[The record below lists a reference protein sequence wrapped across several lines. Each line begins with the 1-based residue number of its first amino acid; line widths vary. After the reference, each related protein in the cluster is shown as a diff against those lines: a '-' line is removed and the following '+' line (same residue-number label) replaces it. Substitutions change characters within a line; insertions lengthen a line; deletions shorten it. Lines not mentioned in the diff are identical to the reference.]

1 LPVKIH
7 QLAKDMQVASKD
19 IITICQ
25 QNKIEVKGAQSTIPD
40 DAVAIV
46 RQTLEMMLSLGS
58 IQKEIHKP
66 AKKKPPAPK
75 KKKEAPVAGEAGGT
89 ETAAAEAVGPLTA
102 EEAAEAAQAEA
113 EAEALEEAKEAAV
126 EAAKTGV
133 ETRES
138 TLELLETAEQRRRK
152 KKKKKKKD
160 KGTEGTEKEKPA
172 IEIRFQHVGEAAG
185 EEKVPEGLFSVV
197 GQVDLPP
204 EPEKPAKAPS
214 PIAVEDEEDE
224 KDEKAAR
231 IRALLNRLGRN
242 WEDLP
247 GIQKVRSLTTGP
259 GARGQQQQQVQHRR
273 RRPKRRKLIRNLNE
287 SPYRGK
293 TVTIYPPLTPR
304 MLAEAL
310 GVQLNIIQAHL
321 VEMEKE
327 VDQNES
333 LADNEA
339 QMIASDFEVTLD
351 IRRKEP
357 ARDKVKRML
366 EEIDAPEAMKPRP
379 PVITIMGHVDH
390 GKTTLLDKI
399 RSTNIA
405 AGEFGGITQHIG
417 AYFVEWRGHTI
428 TFLDTPGHEAFT
440 EMRSRGA
447 KLTDI
452 VVLVVSGSDGVMP
465 QTEEAIQHARQAK
478 VPIIVAVNKMD
489 LPGANFDRVK
499 QQLTSKNVIS
509 EDWGGD
515 VLMTPVSALKGEG
528 IDKLLE
534 SILLQA
540 EIMELKAAPNRPAQ
554 GYVIEA
560 RQTEAQGPLV
570 DVLVTRG
577 TLKPGAVL
585 VAGKVAGRVRIL
597 TDWLGRP
604 MKETTPG
611 MPARVLGFS
620 EVPEAG
626 ATVLE
631 VGSVEEAREIGVEL
645 GGDETKP
652 GAEARVPVTLEML
665 TAHLEASSKPELK
678 VIVKTDV
685 RGSAEAIQR
694 EIEKTAALTKEAKV
708 DILHTGVG
716 AVNVSDVLLA
726 STGGAVIFAF
736 NVGIE
741 GMARK
746 EAEAKAVQIRTYRI
760 IYDLADDVRK
770 ALEGLLAPDEKE
782 VVVGHAEVRQVF
794 DVSHVGR
801 IAGCMVTDGKVERRG
816 RARVLRQGRI
826 VHQAPL
832 ADLKRFKDDAR
843 EVREGFEC
851 GIRISGYDDVR
862 VGDVIEVYVIEKVDK
877 KL

>member
-1 LPVKIH
+1 LPIKIH
-7 QLAKDMQVASKD
+7 QLAKEMEVASKD

-25 QNKIEVKGAQSTIPD
+25 QYKIEVKGAQSTIPD
-40 DAVAIV
+40 EFVPVV
-46 RQTLEMMLSLGS
+46 RQTIEMGRSLGG
-58 IQKEIHKP
+58 IQKEVHKP
-66 AKKKPPAPK
+66 TKKKPSAPK
-75 KKKEAPVAGEAGGT
+75 KKKAPEAEGTTGT
-89 ETAAAEAVGPLTA
+89 ETAVAETAVPQTA
-102 EEAAEAAQAEA
+102 EEAAEAEAKAEEKAEEAVAEA
-113 EAEALEEAKEAAV
+113 SKAV
-126 EAAKTGV
+126 A

-138 TLELLETAEQRRRK
+138 TLELLETAEQRRKRK
-152 KKKKKKKD
+152 KKKKKKD
-160 KGTEGTEKEKPA
+160 RGAEGSEKEKPA
-172 IEIRFQHVGEAAG
+172 LGIHFQHVGEAS
-185 EEKVPEGLFSVV
+185 EEKLPEGLFTVV

-204 EPEKPAKAPS
+204 EPEKPAKPVF
-214 PIAVEDEEDE
+214 PIPVDEEDE

-231 IRALLNRLGRN
+231 IRSLLNRLGRN

-247 GIQKVRSLTTGP
+247 GIQKVRSLAAASGP
-259 GARGQQQQQVQHRR
+259 RGQQQQVQHRR
-273 RRPKRRKLIRNLNE
+273 RRPKRRKVARNLNE

-293 TVTIYPPLTPR
+293 TVIIYPPLTPR

-327 VDQNES
+327 VDQNVS
-333 LADNEA
+333 LADDEA
-339 QMIASDFEVTLD
+339 QMIATDFEVTLD

-357 ARDKVKRML
+357 AREKVKRLL
-366 EEIDAPEAMKPRP
+366 EQADAPEEMRPRP

-417 AYFVEWRGHTI
+417 AYYVEWKGHTI

-447 KLTDI
+447 KVTDI
-452 VVLVVSGSDGVMP
+452 VVLVVSGADGVMP

-489 LPGANFDRVK
+489 LPGANFDKVK
-499 QQLTSKNVIS
+499 QQLASKNVIS

-540 EIMELKAAPNRPAQ
+540 EIMELKAASNRPAQ

-585 VAGKVAGRVRIL
+585 VAGKVAGHVRGL
-597 TDWLGRP
+597 TDWLGRM
-604 MKETTPG
+604 MKEATPG
-611 MPARVLGFS
+611 MPTRVLGFS

-631 VGSVEEAREIGVEL
+631 VGSLEEAREIGVEL
-645 GGDETKP
+645 GGEEAKP
-652 GAEARVPVTLEML
+652 GAEARVPITLEML

-685 RGSAEAIQR
+685 RGSAEAIRR
-694 EIEKTAALTKEAKV
+694 EIEKVAALTVDAKV

-716 AVNVSDVLLA
+716 AVTVSDVLLA

-741 GMARK
+741 GKARQ
-746 EAEAKAVQIRTYRI
+746 EAEAKAVEIRTYRI

-832 ADLKRFKDDAR
+832 ADLKRFKDDVR
-843 EVREGFEC
+843 DVREGFEC
-851 GIRISGYDDVR
+851 GIRIQGYDDVR
-862 VGDVIEVYVIEKVDK
+862 VGDIIEVYVIEKVDK